1 MSGLAPAFT
10 RSNWMISPQPST
22 PSFRAR
28 NTTLNRKNGAKVDQ
42 YLMEVE
48 KVQGFA
54 KAWELRE
61 RFERGD
67 VTLAELGQY

>member
-1 MSGLAPAFT
+1 
-10 RSNWMISPQPST
+10 MISPQPST

-48 KVQGFA
+48 SYDQKL
-54 KAWELRE
+54 WT
-61 RFERGD
+61 
-67 VTLAELGQY
+67 VTAQ

>member
-1 MSGLAPAFT
+1 
-10 RSNWMISPQPST
+10 MISPQPPT
-22 PSFRAR
+22 PSPQAR
-28 NTTLNRKNGAKVDQ
+28 NKSLNRKNGAKVDQ

-67 VTLAELGQY
+67 VTLGELGRY

>member
-1 MSGLAPAFT
+1 MS
-10 RSNWMISPQPST
+10 SPQRPT
-22 PSFRAR
+22 PSPQSR
-28 NTTLNRKNGAKVDQ
+28 NKAHNLRNAAKVEQ

-54 KAWELRE
+54 RSWELRE

-67 VTLAELGQY
+67 VTLDELGRY

>member
-1 MSGLAPAFT
+1 MT
-10 RSNWMISPQPST
+10 SPQPST
-22 PSFRAR
+22 PSRTR
-28 NTTLNRKNGAKVDQ
+28 NQALNRKNGAKVDQ

-61 RFERGD
+61 RFEWGD
-67 VTLAELGQY
+67 VTLGELSRF